1 MDTIAIRYFL
11 DLGSCLNFSQAAEKN
26 AISQSSF
33 SKTIRRLETEL
44 NVQLVDRSSHPV
56 HLTEAGTYFY
66 NRMRQLEPEFGE
78 TMRQLAEMG
87 RQKVLRLLLSP
98 GSFRFKMALDE
109 YMQQNP
115 EMRILTESVSDLSRV
130 MEIMREG
137 SFDCAITYQPLGGC
151 QDFLDETLYAD
162 KLYLICSRANP
173 LARKDA
179 VSLKEL
185 HGASFLETGHSGAL
199 VREICARY
207 GLMAYVTLMSTGQLK
222 REEAMQRIAMN
233 RGMGIYHGR
242 DLMPYRGFG
251 LHCASIAELPS
262 MPVVFLRRENG
273 RNSETVMALGKWL
286 RENLARYA
294 QEEMRP
300 ETFNRDG

>member
-1 MDTIAIRYFL
+1 
-11 DLGSCLNFSQAAEKN
+11 
-26 AISQSSF
+26 
-33 SKTIRRLETEL
+33 
-44 NVQLVDRSSHPV
+44 
-56 HLTEAGTYFY
+56 
-66 NRMRQLEPEFGE
+66 MRQLEPEFGE

-151 QDFLDETLYAD
+151 QDFLEETLYAD

-207 GLMAYVTLMSTGQLK
+207 GLMADVMLMSTGQLK

-251 LHCASIAELPS
+251 LHCVSIAELPS

-286 RENLARYA
+286 RKNLVRYA

>member
-1 MDTIAIRYFL
+1 MDTVAIRYFL

-33 SKTIRRLETEL
+33 SKTIRRLEAEL

-56 HLTEAGTYFY
+56 RLTEAGSYFY
-66 NRMRQLEPEFGE
+66 AQMRKLEPEFGE

-98 GSFRFKMALDE
+98 GSFRFKMALEE

-115 EMRILTESVSDLSRV
+115 KLRILTESVSDQSKVLGT
-130 MEIMREG
+130 MREG
-137 SFDCAITYQPLGGC
+137 SFDCAITYLPLGGC
-151 QDFLDETLYAD
+151 QEFLKETLYND
-162 KLYLICSRANP
+162 RLYLICSRTNP
-173 LARKDA
+173 LARRDS
-179 VSLKEL
+179 VSLEEL

-207 GLMAYVTLMSTGQLK
+207 GLLADVTLMSTGQLK

-233 RGMGIYHGR
+233 RGVGIYHGR

-251 LHCASIAELPS
+251 LHCAAIAELPS
-262 MPVVFLRRENG
+262 MPVVFLRRENS
-273 RNSETVMALGKWL
+273 RNPEAVMALGKWL

>member
-33 SKTIRRLETEL
+33 SKTIRRLEMEL

-56 HLTEAGTYFY
+56 RLTEAGTYFY

-151 QDFLDETLYAD
+151 QDFLEETLYAD

-207 GLMAYVTLMSTGQLK
+207 GLIADVTLMSTGQLK

-251 LHCASIAELPS
+251 LHCVSIAELPS

-286 RENLARYA
+286 RKNLARYA

>member
-1 MDTIAIRYFL
+1 MDTVAIRYFL

-33 SKTIRRLETEL
+33 SKTIRRLEMEL

-78 TMRQLAEMG
+78 TMRQLVEMG

-98 GSFRFKMALDE
+98 GSFRFKMAVDE

-151 QDFLDETLYAD
+151 QDFLEETLYAD

-179 VSLKEL
+179 VEV
-185 HGASFLETGHSGAL
+185 E
-199 VREICARY
+199 
-207 GLMAYVTLMSTGQLK
+207 
-222 REEAMQRIAMN
+222 
-233 RGMGIYHGR
+233 
-242 DLMPYRGFG
+242 
-251 LHCASIAELPS
+251 
-262 MPVVFLRRENG
+262 
-273 RNSETVMALGKWL
+273 
-286 RENLARYA
+286 
-294 QEEMRP
+294 
-300 ETFNRDG
+300 